1 MDLSRRLGAEF
12 IGTAFLL
19 ATVVGYEKRVAFETA
34 YDALRAGIGMFLN
47 LTLDT
52 NDEAALRRQLNEI
65 GQSLPKSA

>member
-1 MDLSRRLGAEF
+1 MARGAEF

-19 ATVVGYEKRVAFETA
+19 ATVVGHETHVAFDTA
-34 YDALRAGIGMFLN
+34 YDALRASIGMFLN

-52 NDEAALRRQLNEI
+52 NNEAALRRQLNEI

>member
-34 YDALRAGIGMFLN
+34 YDALRARIGMFLN